1 MTGTLIVIVVF
12 ILGYVAISVEH
23 KIKIDKAASALVTG
37 VVCWLLYF
45 LNAPS
50 VNASEGEL
58 IHHLGEISAILFFLM
73 GAMTIVEV
81 VDSHHGFNLITGAI
95 NTRSKP
101 KLLVIVTIITF
112 FLSAILDNLTTAIVM
127 TSLCGKLLQEKKE
140 RLWFVSMVVLAA
152 NAGGAWSPL
161 GDVTTTM
168 LWIGNQVTASN
179 IIIKTFVPSVMVA
192 LVPLVILLLKFNGQ
206 KILTAD
212 STKGVHPAE
221 SRIILFT
228 GIGLLVFVPVFKTL
242 THMPPVMGM
251 LLALGVIWIVSSFI
265 HLSKHPDERYK
276 YSVTQALRK
285 IDTSSILF
293 FLGILLAVSAI
304 QSFGILGRLAEY
316 TVEHIENHYVT
327 GTILG
332 LFSAIIDNVPLVAAA
347 QGMFSLE
354 MYPTDHVFW
363 EFLALSAGTGG
374 SAIIIGSAAGVAVM
388 GIEKINFF
396 WYLKNISWLAL
407 AGFFAGL
414 ATFILQQWLTN
425 GHTA

>member
-1 MTGTLIVIVVF
+1 MKVFVLVIFVF
-12 ILGYVAISVEH
+12 GYFAIATEH

-37 VVCWLLYF
+37 VLCWLFYF
-45 LNAPS
+45 LTEPS
-50 VNASEGEL
+50 LASSESQL
-58 IHHLGEISAILFFLM
+58 ILHLGEIAAILFFLM

-81 VDSHHGFNLITGAI
+81 VDSHHGFNLITNVI
-95 NTRSKP
+95 RTKSKP
-101 KLLVIVTIITF
+101 KLLILVTILTF

-127 TSLCGKLLQEKKE
+127 TSLCRKFLYEKQD
-140 RLWFVSMVVLAA
+140 RLWFVSMVIIAA

-168 LWIGNQVTASN
+168 LWIGKQITALN
-179 IIIKTFVPSVMVA
+179 IIIKTLLPSIVVV
-192 LVPLVILLLKFNGQ
+192 LVPLFILVSKFKDQ
-206 KILTAD
+206 KIESPEKTNPEI
-212 STKGVHPAE
+212 HPAE
-221 SRIILFT
+221 SKIILFT
-228 GIGLLVFVPVFKTL
+228 GIGLLIFVPVFKTL

-251 LLALGVIWIVSSFI
+251 LLALGLIWIVSSII

-293 FLGILLAVSAI
+293 FLGILLAVSAL
-304 QSFGILGRLAEY
+304 QSFGILKQLAEY
-316 TVEHIENHYVT
+316 TVEHIENPYVT

-332 LFSAIIDNVPLVAAA
+332 LFSAVIDNVPLVAAA

-354 MYPTDHVFW
+354 MFPTDHVFW

-414 ATFILQQWLTN
+414 ATYILQQWVTS
-425 GHTA
+425 

>member
-1 MTGTLIVIVVF
+1 MTGVVIVIFV
-12 ILGYVAISVEH
+12 LGYIAIAGEH

-37 VVCWLLYF
+37 VLCWLFYF
-45 LNAPS
+45 FYAPS
-50 VNASEGEL
+50 ITTSESEL
-58 IHHLGEISAILFFLM
+58 IHHLGEIAAILFFLM

-81 VDSHHGFNLITGAI
+81 VDSHQGFNLITDAI
-95 NTRSKP
+95 RTKSKP
-101 KLLVIVTIITF
+101 KLLILVTIITF

-127 TSLCGKLLQEKKE
+127 TSLCGKLLHEKKD
-140 RLWFVSMVVLAA
+140 RLWFVSMVIIAA

-168 LWIGNQVTASN
+168 LWIGRQITAFN
-179 IIIKTFVPSVMVA
+179 IIVKTFLPSIVVA
-192 LVPLVILLLKFNGQ
+192 LVPLLILVFKFKNQ
-206 KILTAD
+206 KIE
-212 STKGVHPAE
+212 STDDNKSKHPIE
-221 SRIILFT
+221 SKIILFT
-228 GIGLLVFVPVFKTL
+228 GIGLLIFVPVFKTI
-242 THMPPVMGM
+242 THMPPFMGM
-251 LLALGVIWIVSSFI
+251 LLALGVIWIVSSII
-265 HLSKHPDERYK
+265 HLSKHADERYK

-293 FLGILLAVSAI
+293 FLGILLAVSAL
-304 QSFGILGRLAEY
+304 QSFGVLGQLAEH
-316 TVEHIENHYVT
+316 TVKHIENHYVT
-327 GTILG
+327 GTLLG
-332 LFSAIIDNVPLVAAA
+332 LFSALIDNVPLVAAV

-396 WYLKNISWLAL
+396 WYVKNISWLAL

-414 ATFILQQWLTN
+414 ATFIIQQWV
-425 GHTA
+425 AS